1 MDERC
6 DMLRYLRIH
15 MRFLQRRI
23 TWEAN
28 YQRVARIL
36 MRESDRCVIFLLR
49 TASDLDEESRRLF
62 IHMRQ
67 QYEVSPVFFKNLNR

>member
-15 MRFLQRRI
+15 MQFLQRRI

-28 YQRVARIL
+28 YQRLARRL
-36 MRESDRCVIFLLR
+36 MRESNKCVIFLLQ
-49 TASDLDEESRRLF
+49 TESDLDEEGRRFF
-62 IHMRQ
+62 INVRQ
-67 QYEVSPVFFKNLNR
+67 QYEVSLVFLKT